1 MSAADIY
8 ALLIIYQ
15 VPWRSIL
22 MILLGY
28 GEHAKYRESTN
39 PQHSDDKFFI
49 KTAFVVAIPSY

>member
-8 ALLIIYQ
+8 NLLTIYQ
-15 VPWRSIL
+15 VPWRSVLVIFS
-22 MILLGY
+22 GY
-28 GEHAKYRESTN
+28 GKHAKYRESTN